1 MDGEADVPVLP
12 TIQESGNP
20 LPDVVIGYVSVRS
33 QGGTSF
39 SDAEDLTDVEPF
51 YGSVSDRRDATGA
64 IESSGLEVLAES
76 QLGMAVAGHPDAFG
90 ELTGGELVTRER
102 LMHTRAGRVEY
113 VTHLDIVGD
122 HQPDALG
129 IGLPGSET
137 TGIDGVVLERP
148 RAPQAVFPAPVPPSV
163 ARFHLRVPDDVA
175 TLLGAAEAHRRGAVG
190 DGVVVAMVD
199 SGQYRHPFFAAH
211 RYTVQPAVAMVPGT
225 NPGVDP
231 HGHGTGESA
240 NIFAVA
246 PGAVLRPYRA
256 SNSGGALVAA
266 LAGFVRAKAD
276 GPAVLTNSWG
286 GDNDF
291 PPLGPPDPADRALV
305 LEIRDA
311 IAQGIVVVFSAGNG
325 HFSVEAQ
332 VPGVIAAGGV
342 HATAG
347 LDLQAS
353 TYSSGYASP
362 WFGGVQVPTVS
373 GLVGMLPR
381 ASYIMLP
388 IPPGCPIDTERA
400 IAAAGDPADGTNPN
414 DGWALFSGTSA
425 AAPQL
430 AGSCALLR
438 GVKAAATPVQVATAL
453 SQTALDV
460 RAGFC
465 HPRFNNPAVA
475 GRDLA
480 TGFGLVNVS
489 AAAATI

>member
-1 MDGEADVPVLP
+1 MSLLPPVIESSNALP
-12 TIQESGNP
+12 E
-20 LPDVVIGYVSVRS
+20 VVVGYVSVRS
-33 QGGTSF
+33 RGGTSPF
-39 SDAEDLTDVEPF
+39 DADDLTGPEAF
-51 YGSVSDRRDATGA
+51 YGSEDDEREAVRAVEA
-64 IESSGLEVLAES
+64 AGLEVLAES
-76 QLGMAVAGHPDAFG
+76 PLGKAVAGPPEAFA
-90 ELTGGELVTRER
+90 ELTGGEIVPRER
-102 LMHTRAGRVEY
+102 LMYTRSGRVEY

-122 HQPDALG
+122 GQPDALG
-129 IGLPGSET
+129 VALPESEA

-175 TLLGAAEAHRRGAVG
+175 TILGAADAHRRGQVG

-211 RYTVQPAVAMVPGT
+211 RYSIRPAVAMVPGT
-225 NPGVDP
+225 NPAVDP

-256 SNSGGALVAA
+256 SNSAGTLVGAF
-266 LAGFVRAKAD
+266 AGFVRAKGD
-276 GPAVLTNSWG
+276 RPDVLTNSWG
-286 GDNDF
+286 SDNPY
-291 PPLGPPDPADRALV
+291 PPAGPPDPGDRPLV
-305 LEIRDA
+305 LEIMDA
-311 IAQGIVVVFSAGNG
+311 IARGIVVIFSAGNG
-325 HFSVEAQ
+325 HFGVEPQ

-353 TYSSGYASP
+353 TYSSGYDSP
-362 WFGGVQVPTVS
+362 WFGGVRVPTVS
-373 GLVGMLPR
+373 GLVGMAPR

-388 IPPGCPIDTERA
+388 IPPGCPIDVERS
-400 IAAAGDPADGTNPN
+400 AAGSGDPADGTAAN

-430 AGSCALLR
+430 AGAAAVLR
-438 GVKAAATPVQVATAL
+438 GVRDGATPAQVATAL
-453 SQTALDV
+453 SSTAVDV

-465 HPRFNNPAVA
+465 SARFNNPATP

-489 AAAATI
+489 AAVAAI